1 MDLKETEIL
10 RDAIHTHWYY
20 KSKAKALKKLIRV
33 NPSIILDI
41 GAGSGYFS
49 KFLLKNTSSTEAWCV
64 DIAYNEEV
72 DTKENGKP
80 IHYRKRIGSCNC
92 DLVLLMDVLEHV
104 DDDAGLLSEY
114 VQKVSSGSAFIIS
127 VPAFPFMW
135 SGHDE
140 YLEHRRRYTLP
151 QIEAVIC
158 NAGLVLENSAYYFGA
173 VFPLAAL
180 SRLAGRMFKR
190 TSRPQSQLKK
200 HSTMVNSTLKAAC
213 DVELSFFQKNKVI
226 GLTAFCMAHKP

>member
-1 MDLKETEIL
+1 LDLKEIEIL
-10 RDAIHTHWYY
+10 GDAIHTHWYY
-20 KSKAKALKKLIRV
+20 KSKAKALQKLIGV

-49 KFLLKNTSSTEAWCV
+49 KFLLKNTHCTEAWCV
-64 DIAYNEEV
+64 DICYNEEA
-72 DTKENGKP
+72 DAKESGKT
-80 IHYRKRIGSCNC
+80 IHYRKQIGSCNS

-104 DDDAGLLSEY
+104 DDDVGLLSEY
-114 VQKVSSGSAFIIS
+114 VQKVPSGSTFLIS

-140 YLEHRRRYTLP
+140 YLEHKRRYTLP
-151 QIEAVIC
+151 QIESVVC
-158 NAGLVLENSAYYFGA
+158 DAGLTLKKSAYYFGV

-180 SRLAGRMFKR
+180 SRLAAGLCKR

-200 HSTMVNSTLKAAC
+200 HSLMVNSTLTFAC
-213 DVELSFFQKNKVI
+213 DVELSFFHKNSLI